1 MDGADSLASVIN
13 RFTSTRFS
21 THITITDGTCLHGP
35 IRYGEDGQMLTSGWQ
50 KQENHKA
57 VRELFCGIIYNK
69 GETLPKEIS

>member
-1 MDGADSLASVIN
+1 MDGADGLASVIN

-21 THITITDGTCLHGP
+21 AHITITDGTRLHGP
-35 IRYGEDGQMLTSGWQ
+35 IRCGEDGQMLTPGWQ

-57 VRELFCGIIYNK
+57 GRELLCGIIYNE